1 MTGFGSLKFDDSIPG
16 IDSFSD
22 FYFQLVDQFQAVSY
36 GDPLFALFI
45 MLPLTNVNV
54 WKYRCGFLFLWPS
67 SLFFY

>member
-1 MTGFGSLKFDDSIPG
+1 MTGFGPLKFDDTIPG

-54 WKYRCGFLFLWPS
+54 WKYRSEFL
-67 SLFFY
+67 SLSPTSIS